1 MGGDE
6 RPEIPQWGISAKNAR
21 PVAGPG
27 WQALPGGACRALTP
41 GKKVRSEKGLKP
53 PSGIF
58 CQAENTSKSRATRP
72 VGLVPP
78 QMPLTPK
85 NRVRATF

>member
-6 RPEIPQWGISAKNAR
+6 RTEIPQWGISAKNAR

-41 GKKVRSEKGLKP
+41 GKRD
-53 PSGIF
+53 
-58 CQAENTSKSRATRP
+58 
-72 VGLVPP
+72 
-78 QMPLTPK
+78 
-85 NRVRATF
+85 